1 MQTIILEEMR
11 RTSSKA
17 LNKAVTITKE
27 KGRKVMQSMD
37 SLLKAAFEE
46 MVVQDYENRSK
57 KLPRHWF
64 SIKFRWKMSRL
75 LHHTEEKAAEHFNSI
90 IDLYRPVRSKR
101 KLLILLALLLILVG
115 GTAACAQPVIFWL
128 FQNYL
133 EQHEDFVETQ
143 RRRDDTKMLKGTFEK
158 YELAWMPEGYEMV
171 AEEFQERFGE
181 YQVVYENPL
190 GYAMVFRQTELD
202 KGNLGNITSIR
213 EGFEEVKINELQG
226 YYIEDSN
233 TYSLI
238 LSDEKYLFELSG
250 SLSKEE
256 LLKAAESLEV
266 EK

>member
-1 MQTIILEEMR
+1 
-11 RTSSKA
+11 
-17 LNKAVTITKE
+17 
-27 KGRKVMQSMD
+27 
-37 SLLKAAFEE
+37 
-46 MVVQDYENRSK
+46 
-57 KLPRHWF
+57 
-64 SIKFRWKMSRL
+64 
-75 LHHTEEKAAEHFNSI
+75 
-90 IDLYRPVRSKR
+90 
-101 KLLILLALLLILVG
+101 
-115 GTAACAQPVIFWL
+115 
-128 FQNYL
+128 
-133 EQHEDFVETQ
+133 
-143 RRRDDTKMLKGTFEK
+143 MLKGTFEK